1 MTMLS
6 RERPEGRNAAIVG
19 LLDIGTS
26 KIACLIAA
34 LEPAEGHGSG
44 PRAKV
49 LGVGHMRSKG
59 LKGGVELI
67 VQAAISLNPAGLRQ
81 VLA

>member
-1 MTMLS
+1 MLS

-34 LEPAEGHGSG
+34 LEPAEGQ
-44 PRAKV
+44 R
-49 LGVGHMRSKG
+49 RRY
-59 LKGGVELI
+59 
-67 VQAAISLNPAGLRQ
+67 AGESRQ
-81 VLA
+81 

>member
-1 MTMLS
+1 MLS

-34 LEPAEGHGSG
+34 LEPAEGQRSRPAAPRCWASG
-44 PRAKV
+44 TCARRV
-49 LGVGHMRSKG
+49 
-59 LKGGVELI
+59 
-67 VQAAISLNPAGLRQ
+67 
-81 VLA
+81 